1 MSDITLP
8 YTFTDG
14 SVASA
19 DNVMDNFYMTSIG
32 DSFSVLNG
40 YLDNANRDSSW
51 GNLGSNGIRPRALSL
66 AGMVGKTQQLDFF
79 GDTFPTDVSAEGSHT
94 PIPGN
99 TINFYLEYAP
109 SVIIFTWQLCVISG
123 TTKAGSKVT
132 SLQFEV
138 DGTAVSSVERT
149 IPWANTGVGI
159 NAAKTRIYSGHA
171 LQTGV
176 AAGWHTASLK
186 IFTDATTLAR
196 VRVRNIKYAA
206 FK

>member
-14 SVASA
+14 DIASA
-19 DNVMDNFYMTSIG
+19 DNVMDNFYMTSTG

-40 YLDNANRDSSW
+40 YLDNANRDASW

-123 TTKAGSKVT
+123 TTKGGAKIT

-138 DGTAVSSVERT
+138 DGTAASSAERT
-149 IPWANTGVGI
+149 IPWANTALSIIPEKNRV
-159 NAAKTRIYSGHA
+159 YSGHV
-171 LQTGV
+171 LQTGLTV
-176 AAGWHTASLK
+176 GWHTASLK
-186 IFTDATTLAR
+186 LFTDTTTLAR
-196 VRVRNIKYAA
+196 VRVRNIKYVA

>member
-1 MSDITLP
+1 MADITLP

-14 SVASA
+14 AIASA

-40 YLDNANRDSSW
+40 YLDDANRESSW

-94 PIPGN
+94 PLPGN

-109 SVIIFTWQLCVISG
+109 TAIIFTWQICIVSG
-123 TTKAGSKVT
+123 TTRGGATIT
-132 SLQFEV
+132 SSQFEV
-138 DGTAVSSVERT
+138 DGTAVSSAERT
-149 IPWANTGVGI
+149 IPWANTAVAI
-159 NAAKTRIYSGHA
+159 LPEKNRVYSGHV
-171 LQTGV
+171 LQTGLT
-176 AAGWHTASLK
+176 AGWHTASLK
-186 IFTDATTLAR
+186 LFTDATTLAR
-196 VRVRNIKYAA
+196 VRVRNIKYVA